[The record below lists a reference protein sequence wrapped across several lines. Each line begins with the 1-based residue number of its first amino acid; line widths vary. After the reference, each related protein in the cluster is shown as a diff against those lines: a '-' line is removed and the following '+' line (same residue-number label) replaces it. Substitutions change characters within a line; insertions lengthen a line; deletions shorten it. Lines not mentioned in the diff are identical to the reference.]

1 MVSERFIIEAIAHM
15 ARGLNLEM
23 VAEGVE
29 EEYQLKYLK
38 NLQCQVVQG
47 FLIGQVMHAAELEQ
61 FLLKHNGDL
70 AAG

>member
-1 MVSERFIIEAIAHM
+1 
-15 ARGLNLEM
+15 

-38 NLQCQVVQG
+38 NLQCQVMQG
-47 FLIGQVMHAAELEQ
+47 FLIGQVMPVAELELY
-61 FLLKHNGDL
+61 LLKHNGER